1 MSLIPVGRY
10 SKLSTVTACDPP
22 PPAFLLRSVKEA
34 ENYKTQ
40 KPDFKEEKYS
50 FERITMLIL
59 FLEFIL
65 LTMTVVNVS
74 FWSLI
79 WTMEALCF
87 IIYGIYKNYPL
98 IRYSGIGLIGLA
110 VIKVAF
116 WDLRNLPENTRVIV
130 LISIGGLFVG
140 GSFLYSKYKDK
151 LFEKDSIS

>member
-1 MSLIPVGRY
+1 
-10 SKLSTVTACDPP
+10 
-22 PPAFLLRSVKEA
+22 
-34 ENYKTQ
+34 
-40 KPDFKEEKYS
+40 
-50 FERITMLIL
+50 
-59 FLEFIL
+59 
-65 LTMTVVNVS
+65 MTVVNVS